1 MQDKKKSAD
10 IINPGLG
17 DIEKVREILFGKNVK
32 QLEVRLSELE
42 QHIESQAELLNT
54 RIDEKFAALD
64 QKLQSE
70 GEQRSEVI
78 KQMEVDVNEL
88 DKGLR
93 HTLNEVEVE
102 TSDRIK
108 SLQSTFNEAQEA
120 LATELRAVEKGLGED
135 KLSKQSLAVLLNEL
149 ALKLNQGQ

>member
-70 GEQRSEVI
+70 G
-78 KQMEVDVNEL
+78 
-88 DKGLR
+88 
-93 HTLNEVEVE
+93 
-102 TSDRIK
+102 
-108 SLQSTFNEAQEA
+108 
-120 LATELRAVEKGLGED
+120 
-135 KLSKQSLAVLLNEL
+135 
-149 ALKLNQGQ
+149 

>member
-64 QKLQSE
+64 QKIFE
-70 GEQRSEVI
+70 
-78 KQMEVDVNEL
+78 
-88 DKGLR
+88 R
-93 HTLNEVEVE
+93 H
-102 TSDRIK
+102 
-108 SLQSTFNEAQEA
+108 QQ
-120 LATELRAVEKGLGED
+120 
-135 KLSKQSLAVLLNEL
+135 
-149 ALKLNQGQ
+149 